1 MKKLVNLSFLAVMAI
16 SMAFVACKKDPKDD
30 PKDGP
35 GYVIEAKNVDGFI
48 GNIANVAAIKGSDV
62 FVENP
67 DCIVK
72 GKFQSS
78 GFKLTL
84 PNVLADKYLSGF
96 YTDAPDI
103 KYQSIEFIALDA
115 NGKNFGLFSYGSE
128 VVDGFTVLISYIYHN
143 ADYHYQRS
151 FTFESGGIT
160 WQSEINCKYK
170 KGWNKEYFTLNYNTN
185 EAKTTLQE
193 PSGVSYSW
201 MFLPTSLK
209 APVSMQTPQE
219 IYAKELKMRMQR

>member
-35 GYVIEAKNVDGFI
+35 GYVIEAKNVEDSI
-48 GNIANVAAIKGSDV
+48 DDIANVAAIKGLDV
-62 FVENP
+62 FEANP
-67 DCIVK
+67 DCIAK

-84 PNVLADKYLSGF
+84 PNVLADKYLSGS
-96 YTDAPDI
+96 YPDSPET
-103 KYQSIEFIALDA
+103 KYESIEIIALNT
-115 NGKNFGLFSYGSE
+115 NGKNIGLFSYGSD
-128 VVDGFTVLISYIYHN
+128 VVGGSTVLINYVYHN
-143 ADYHYQRS
+143 ADYLCQRS
-151 FTFESGGIT
+151 FSYEYQGIT
-160 WQSEINCKYK
+160 WQCEINCNYK
-170 KGWNKEYFTLNYNTN
+170 KGWNKEYFTINYNTN
-185 EAKTTLQE
+185 ETKTTLQQ